1 MCVCVC
7 VCVSVC
13 LCTSTSDDCAC
24 LCAYRCSSLSQP
36 PPEGKELAKTFGCK
50 FLETSAKNKIN
61 VDEAFH
67 DLVREIRRHSRDA
80 APGGESKKA
89 RTKKFKCTVM

>member
-1 MCVCVC
+1 LCVLVC
-7 VCVSVC
+7 IPV
-13 LCTSTSDDCAC
+13 LF
-24 LCAYRCSSLSQP
+24 SLSQP